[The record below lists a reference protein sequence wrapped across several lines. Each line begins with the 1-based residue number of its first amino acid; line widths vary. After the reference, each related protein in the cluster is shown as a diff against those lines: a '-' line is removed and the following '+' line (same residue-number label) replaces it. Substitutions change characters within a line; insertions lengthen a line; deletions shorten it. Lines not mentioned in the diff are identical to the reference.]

1 MLCRGED
8 AGKYFGD
15 MYSCFLGLCENLGE
29 ETSAERKAQKAERTG
44 LNKHFRLCSSDIIG
58 EV

>member
-44 LNKHFRLCSSDIIG
+44 
-58 EV
+58 